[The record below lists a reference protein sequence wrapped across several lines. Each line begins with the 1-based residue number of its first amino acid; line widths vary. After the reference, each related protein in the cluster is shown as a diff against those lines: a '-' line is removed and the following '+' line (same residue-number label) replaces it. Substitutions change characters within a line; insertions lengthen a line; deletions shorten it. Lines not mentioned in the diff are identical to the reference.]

1 MPRPR
6 EFDEDVVLDAAM
18 QIFWLRGYGSTSL
31 TALMEATGLQKG
43 SLYKA
48 FKDKHSLFI
57 TALERY
63 LNDAYSLHRTT
74 LLGSASPRQ
83 RLRQWLGGLI
93 EIYSGYTD
101 CRGCLAVNSLI
112 ELAPHDAAVKQL
124 IQGYRSRLRS
134 LLSQVIAQ
142 GQSQGEFRTD
152 ASSAELGLLMLH
164 ILMGLFTSFK
174 AEVPK
179 ALLDQQADLVIAV
192 LAPPVP

>member
-6 EFDEDVVLDAAM
+6 EFDEDVVLDSAM

-31 TALMEATGLQKG
+31 TALIEATGLQKG

-63 LNDAYSLHRTT
+63 LNEAYEVHRDR
-74 LLGSASPRQ
+74 LGNCASPKCD
-83 RLRQWLGGLI
+83 LRQWLGYLI
-93 EIYSGYTD
+93 EVYSGYTD

-112 ELAPHDAAVKQL
+112 ELAPHDEAVKRL
-124 IQGYRSRLRS
+124 LQGYRSRLRS
-134 LLSQVIAQ
+134 LLTSVIAQ

-152 ASSAELGLLMLH
+152 ANADDLGLLMFH
-164 ILMGLFTSFK
+164 VLMGFFTSLK
-174 AEVPK
+174 AEVPRDT
-179 ALLDQQADLVIAV
+179 LEQQADLVISMLEA
-192 LAPPVP
+192 